1 MYEDGN
7 WDKVGED
14 SYDGSVDENG
24 NDNGYED
31 GNYDNVDEDGENDEV
46 EENGN
51 DNVDEEDNDDNS
63 GWTEFENEVKFQEIM
78 L

>member
-1 MYEDGN
+1 M
-7 WDKVGED
+7 
-14 SYDGSVDENG
+14 
-24 NDNGYED
+24 
-31 GNYDNVDEDGENDEV
+31 DEDGKDDEV

-51 DNVDEEDNDDNS
+51 GNVDEEDNDDNS

>member
-1 MYEDGN
+1 MDEDGN

-14 SYDGSVDENG
+14 SYDGNVDENG

-31 GNYDNVDEDGENDEV
+31 GNYDNVDKDGKDDEV

-51 DNVDEEDNDDNS
+51 GNVDEEDNDDN
-63 GWTEFENEVKFQEIM
+63 KIM
-78 L
+78 EQSESR

>member
-1 MYEDGN
+1 MDEDVN

-14 SYDGSVDENG
+14 SYDGNVDENG

-31 GNYDNVDEDGENDEV
+31 GNYDNVDEDWKYDEV

-63 GWTEFENEVKFQEIM
+63 GWTEFEKRRWSSKK
-78 L
+78 